1 MLKIKCFPWSL
12 RSLILALASIAL
24 GGCGTLEQL
33 VEVPVKPESAMVE
46 RYNTGLHRRSIHIF
60 DPLPLD
66 RRVAELRLEPRVEHL
81 FFLVDQRS
89 AMSGEYRGV
98 ETRLYAREM
107 VRRFVRTMHDRV
119 YSGAILISEQGSNSN
134 WQELRLTKYTGG
146 EVERALDSPGAA
158 NRIGVSSL
166 AAALD
171 RLTQLVIRSKGRSA
185 VVLVTSWSQVDKAVE
200 EAVMRMRQGARLPA
214 GREVLEARQEAPNR
228 PGGRSGVCFYTLGV
242 GNRLSRT
249 RLETVDSCGYS
260 VAADKAAQ
268 PSDMAH
274 FVQTVLYKGPADS
287 DGDGIYDYRDRC
299 PNTPAGRIVDYSGCL
314 RFAGNQGGTS
324 R

>member
-1 MLKIKCFPWSL
+1 MKKCLKSL
-12 RSLILALASIAL
+12 SLALAVLGL

-33 VEVPVKPESAMVE
+33 VEVPVKPGSTVVE
-46 RYNTGLHRRSIHIF
+46 GYNTGLHRRSIHIF

-66 RRVAELRLEPRVEHL
+66 RRVAELQLELRIDHL

-98 ETRLYAREM
+98 ETRVYAREM
-107 VRRFVRTMHDRV
+107 IRRFVRTMPDRI
-119 YSGAILISEQGSNSN
+119 YSGAVLISEQGSDSN
-134 WQELRLTKYTGG
+134 GQEPRLTNYTGE
-146 EVERALDSPGAA
+146 EVARALDTPGAT
-158 NRIGVSSL
+158 NRIEAASL

-171 RLTQLVIRSKGRSA
+171 RLTQLISRSKGRSA
-185 VVLVTSWSQVDKAVE
+185 VILVTSWSQIDKAVE
-200 EAVMRMRQGARLPA
+200 EAVMRMRQRTRQPLGMELADA
-214 GREVLEARQEAPNR
+214 GQGTSIR

-260 VAADKAAQ
+260 VAADKVAQ
-268 PSDMAH
+268 PSDMVH
-274 FVQTVLYKGPADS
+274 FVQSVLYKGPADS

-299 PNTPAGRIVDYSGCL
+299 PNTPAGRIIDYSGCL
-314 RFAGNQGGTS
+314 RFAGNQGGIS